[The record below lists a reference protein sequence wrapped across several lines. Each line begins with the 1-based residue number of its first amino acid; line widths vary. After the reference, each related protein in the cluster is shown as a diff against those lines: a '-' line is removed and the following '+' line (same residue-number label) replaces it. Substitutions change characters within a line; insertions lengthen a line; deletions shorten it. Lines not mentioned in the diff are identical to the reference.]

1 MEGKMEALVTSIPGV
16 LGVCCGLIAFAIWGS
31 KKPVLNKLGPAMIC
45 ILGALLLSN
54 LRVIPMDD
62 SHAVYSFLGTHIINL
77 SIAVL
82 LLDTDL
88 KKIRQLSFQPFA
100 AMLIACAV
108 VCIMTIVGGLL
119 FAKGIGPE
127 GWKVAGMFV
136 GTYTG
141 GSSNLNAIAVALD
154 TSSSIQGAANAADY
168 VIYTPFI
175 ILIMWAGGSL
185 GKIAKWNNFWPHSVP
200 EEDLTQEGGSGYMM
214 AKEWSILDIALMM
227 TIGFAIVGVSTWLGN
242 LIVGINS
249 SALATFRATF
259 RILLITTIAVAL
271 AQTQFIKK
279 IRGKGDLG
287 FYVTLFYLVY
297 IGATI
302 NVAEFLKAAPSIG
315 MLCLIAVFG
324 SLLLHFF
331 LCRFFKIKWQYA
343 LLSMQAA
350 IGSQSSAAALA
361 AASGWETLVSVG
373 VVIGLFGNAIGNYL
387 GLAVAY
393 GVKAILGM

>member
-1 MEGKMEALVTSIPGV
+1 MEALITSIPGV
-16 LGVCCGLIAFAIWGS
+16 LGVCCGLVAFAIWGG
-31 KKPVLNKLGPAMIC
+31 KKPVLRKLGPAMIC
-45 ILGALLLSN
+45 ILGALILSN
-54 LRVIPMDD
+54 FRVIPIDG
-62 SHAVYSFLGTHIINL
+62 SHAVYDFLGTHIINL

-108 VCIMTIVGGLL
+108 VCVMTILGGLF
-119 FAKGIGPE
+119 FARGIGPE

-141 GSSNLNAIAVALD
+141 GSSNLNAIAVALN
-154 TSSSIQGAANAADY
+154 TSSTIQGAANAADY

-175 ILIMWAGGSL
+175 ILIMWAGSSL
-185 GKIAKWNNFWPHSVP
+185 GKIAKWNKFWPYSVP
-200 EEDLTQEGGSGYMM
+200 EKDLNQEGGSGFLE

-227 TIGFAIVGVSTWLGN
+227 TIGFSLVGVCTFIGN
-242 LIVGINS
+242 KIVAINPS
-249 SALATFRATF
+249 SLSTFRATF
-259 RILLITTIAVAL
+259 RILLITTVAVAL
-271 AQTQFIKK
+271 AQTNFIKK

-324 SLLLHFF
+324 SLILHFF
-331 LCRFFKIKWQYA
+331 LCRLFKIKWQYG

-373 VVIGLFGNAIGNYL
+373 VVIGLFGNAVGNYL
-387 GLAVAY
+387 GLGVAY
-393 GVKAILGM
+393 LLKAILGM

>member
-1 MEGKMEALVTSIPGV
+1 MEALITSIPGV
-16 LGVCCGLIAFAIWGS
+16 LAVCCGLIAFAIWGG

-45 ILGALLLSN
+45 ILGALVLSN
-54 LRVIPMDD
+54 TRVIPIDEG
-62 SHAVYSFLGTHIINL
+62 HPVYDFLGTHIINI

-108 VCIMTIVGGLL
+108 VCVMTIIGGLI
-119 FAKGIGPE
+119 FARGIGPE

-141 GSSNLNAIAVALD
+141 GSSNLNAIAIALN

-175 ILIMWAGGSL
+175 ILIMWAGSSL
-185 GKIAKWNNFWPHSVP
+185 GKIAKWNKFWPYSVP
-200 EEDLTQEGGSGYMM
+200 EEDLKQEGGSGYMA
-214 AKEWSILDIALMM
+214 AKEWSILDIALMIA
-227 TIGFAIVGVSTWLGN
+227 IGFAIVGISTWIANTIVSINPDTLG
-242 LIVGINS
+242 
-249 SALATFRATF
+249 TFRATF
-259 RILLITTIAVAL
+259 RVLLITTGSVVL
-271 AQTQFIKK
+271 AQTAFIKN
-279 IRGKGDLG
+279 IRGKGDIGL
-287 FYVTLFYLVY
+287 YLTLFYLVY

-302 NVAEFLKAAPSIG
+302 NLAEFLKAAPSIG
-315 MLCLIAVFG
+315 ALCVIAVFG
-324 SLLLHFF
+324 SLVIHFF
-331 LCRFFKIKWQYA
+331 LCRLFKIKWQYG

-350 IGSQSSAAALA
+350 IGSQASAAALA

-373 VVIGLFGNAIGNYL
+373 IVIGLFGNAVGNYL
-387 GLAVAY
+387 GLGVAY
-393 GVKAILGM
+393 ILKGILGM

>member
-1 MEGKMEALVTSIPGV
+1 MEALITSIPGV
-16 LGVCCGLIAFAIWGS
+16 LGVICILIAFAIWGG

-45 ILGALLLSN
+45 ILGALILSN
-54 LRVIPMDD
+54 LKVIPMDE
-62 SHAVYSFLGTHIINL
+62 SHPVYDYLGTHIINL

-88 KKIRQLSFQPFA
+88 KKIKQIGFQPFA

-108 VCIMTIVGGLL
+108 VCVMTIIGGLV

-141 GSSNLNAIAVALD
+141 GSSNLNAIAVALN

-175 ILIMWAGGSL
+175 ILIMWAGSSL
-185 GKIAKWNNFWPHSVP
+185 GKIAKWNKFWPYSVP
-200 EEDLTQEGGSGYMM
+200 EKDLTQEGGSGYMA
-214 AKEWSILDIALMM
+214 AKEWSILDIALMLA
-227 TIGFAIVGVSTWLGN
+227 IGFSLVGVCTWIGN
-242 LIVGINS
+242 QIVATNPS
-249 SALATFRATF
+249 SLATFRATF
-259 RILLITTIAVAL
+259 RILLITTVAVAL
-271 AQTQFIKK
+271 AQTSFIKK
-279 IRGKGDLG
+279 IRGKGDIG

-315 MLCLIAVFG
+315 ALCVIAVFG
-324 SLLLHFF
+324 SLLIHFF
-331 LCRFFKIKWQYA
+331 LCRLFKIKWQYG

-373 VVIGLFGNAIGNYL
+373 VVIGLFGNAVGNYL
-387 GLAVAY
+387 GLGVAY
-393 GVKAILGM
+393 LVKAILGM